1 MNTPLL
7 NRINISL
14 LALLVCLPLSA
25 QPATSLDQDFK
36 NPPPAAKPMV
46 WWHWMGRSITKEGI
60 TKDLESMQAA
70 GIGGATIFN
79 LTSSVQG
86 YAQPFKN
93 TPWPENEF
101 RGPAWWALVEHAAK
115 EADRLG
121 LNLGMHNAPGY
132 SGTGGPW
139 ITPEKSM
146 KVVVWTTT
154 SVKGGAAFSATLAQ
168 PKATLAFYR
177 DIGVVAV
184 PKVAKDE
191 VVSNDSVLDV
201 SANLSADGSFKW
213 TAPAGDWVVY
223 RFGYTST
230 GKGGHP
236 VPEELSSALECD
248 KLSAE
253 YSRVHFEQVLKPL
266 KEHLGPRLGTVLKH
280 LTLDSYEAGNLNW
293 TEGFRAEFI
302 KRRGYDPLTWLP
314 TLNKV
319 VIGDAALSQRFAW
332 DFKTTVSDLF
342 IQNNF
347 RQGKAMMNALGVQM
361 YLEPYGGPFN
371 TIEAAAVS
379 DMPMGEFWTPGGG
392 GIGRHIVGPAQAAGL
407 NIIGAEAFTSKP
419 MTSDWSETPAKLKV
433 AGDGTWTSGV
443 NQLFLHHWV
452 HQPFGDHLKPGMG
465 MGWWGTHFSRNQT
478 WYEPGKAWVAY
489 LGRSQALLQR
499 GAPVSDYLSL
509 DESGNA
515 DANRADTI
523 AAAELVAGAS
533 VKDGRIVLSSGRSYA
548 FIVLPKSPLMLPAT
562 ARKLK
567 TLVEAGAVLA
577 GPRPTLSPSLQDY
590 PQADDEVAA
599 IGQSLTALI
608 GQGKVFDTPAQA
620 LAALKIEACLKLV
633 TKGLNLRSIQRQ
645 DGATDLY
652 FVANPTEATQRGT
665 VSLRV
670 TGKEPELWDSMR
682 QTTRLAPAWRVK
694 DGRTEVDLDLE
705 SADSVFII
713 LRQATQATASA
724 PVVPPAPGPSPLTVD
739 GPWEVMYKKVGKMT
753 ADQTVTL
760 PTLTSWTQSATPAIK
775 YYSGTAV
782 YINTVNLTA
791 DWAATNQAVRLDLG
805 VVKELARVKVNGID
819 CGVAWKA
826 PYWVDISKA
835 LKAGANRVE
844 IEVTNTWANRLI
856 GDEQEPVDSTFT
868 EPIKQPHFKDKAG
881 NPLPVGRMLVEF
893 PEWIMKNQPR
903 PGNRVGFCSWNYFTK
918 DSPLLDAGLLGPVQ
932 VLTTPSE
939 AVSKK

>member
-1 MNTPLL
+1 MR
-7 NRINISL
+7 RIAARASSVTKLQIL
-14 LALLVCLPLSA
+14 LAMLVSLPLFA
-25 QPATSLDQDFK
+25 QPATSIDKDFA

-93 TPWPENEF
+93 TPWPENDF
-101 RGPAWWALVEHAAK
+101 RSPAWWSLVEHAAK

-146 KVVVWTTT
+146 KVVVWSTA
-154 SVKGGAAFSATLAQ
+154 SVKGGAAFTGHLAQ
-168 PKATLAFYR
+168 PKANLEFYR

-184 PKVAKDE
+184 PTVKGGE
-191 VVSNDSVLDV
+191 VVPVDSIKDITDQM
-201 SANLSADGSFKW
+201 SADGVLKW

-230 GKGGHP
+230 GKSGHP
-236 VPEELSSALECD
+236 APEELTSSLECD

-253 YSRVHFEQVLKPL
+253 YSRFHFEQVLKPL

-280 LTLDSYEAGNLNW
+280 ITLDSYEAGNLNW
-293 TEGFRAEFI
+293 TEGFREEFF
-302 KRRGYDPLTWLP
+302 KRRGYDPLLWLP
-314 TLNKV
+314 TLNQV
-319 VIGDAALSQRFAW
+319 VVGDADLSTRFAW
-332 DFKTTVSDLF
+332 DYKTTVSELF

-347 RQGKAMMNALGVQM
+347 RQGKALMNTLGVQM
-361 YLEPYGGPFN
+361 YLEPYSGPFN
-371 TIEAAAVS
+371 TLEAAAVP
-379 DMPMGEFWTPGGG
+379 DMTMGEFWTPGGG
-392 GIGRHIVGPAQAAGL
+392 GIGRHLVGPAQAAG
-407 NIIGAEAFTSKP
+407 IRVIGAEAFTSKP

-433 AGDGTWTSGV
+433 AGDGTWASGV

-452 HQPFGDHLKPGMG
+452 HQPFGDHIQPGLG
-465 MGWWGTHFSRNQT
+465 MGWWGTHFGRNQT
-478 WYEPGKAWVAY
+478 WYEPGKAWLAY

-499 GAPVSDYLSL
+499 GEAVSDYLML
-509 DESGNA
+509 DETSGA
-515 DANRADTI
+515 DNRTDII
-523 AAAELVAGAS
+523 AAADLVAGAS
-533 VKDGRIVLSSGRSYA
+533 VKDGRIVLPSGRTYA
-548 FIVLPKSPLMLPAT
+548 FIMLPKSPLMLPAT

-567 TLVEAGAVLA
+567 ALAEAGAVLA
-577 GPRPTLSPSLQDY
+577 GPPPERSPSLQNY
-590 PQADDEVAA
+590 PQADAEVAA
-599 IGQSLTALI
+599 IGKSIAALAA
-608 GQGKVFDTPAQA
+608 QGKYFATPSQA
-620 LAALKIEACLKLV
+620 LAALKIDAGLKI
-633 TKGLNLRSIQRQ
+633 TTEGLNVRSIQRR
-645 DGATDLY
+645 DGDTDLY

-670 TGKEPELWDSMR
+670 TGKVPELWDSMR
-682 QTTRLAPAWRVK
+682 QTTRPAPAWRMK

-713 LRQATQATASA
+713 LRQPTGATAS
-724 PVVPPAPGPSPLTVD
+724 VPLAQPASGPTPLTVD
-739 GPWEVMYKKVGKMT
+739 GPWEVVFKKVGKMT
-753 ADQTVTL
+753 DNLTVNL
-760 PTLTSWTQSATPAIK
+760 PALTSWTLSETPAIK

-782 YINTVNLTA
+782 YKKTITSAWVGSKHP
-791 DWAATNQAVRLDLG
+791 VRLDLG
-805 VVKELARVKVNGID
+805 GVKELARVRVNGID

-826 PYWVDISKA
+826 PFWVDISKA
-835 LKAGANRVE
+835 LKVGDNALE

-856 GDEQEPVDSTFT
+856 GDEQEPADSTFT
-868 EPIKQPHFKDKAG
+868 EPIKQPHFKDKDG
-881 NPLPVGRMLVEF
+881 KPFPVGSMLVEF
-893 PEWIMKNQPR
+893 PDWMIKNQAR

-918 DSPLLDAGLLGPVQ
+918 DSPLMESGLLGPVT
-932 VLTTPSE
+932 LR
-939 AVSKK
+939 